1 MFLIMKVE
9 NVDIT
14 TVNEYGALKK
24 DNQGHHRTL
33 KDTIFVRSV
42 HLINVD
48 ISTFLALYG
57 TLGHLFI

>member
-1 MFLIMKVE
+1 MTAG

-14 TVNEYGALKK
+14 TVNEQGALKK

-33 KDTIFVRSV
+33 KDTIFIKGV
-42 HLINVD
+42 HLINAD
-48 ISTFLALYG
+48 ISTLLALYG

>member
-1 MFLIMKVE
+1 MTAV

-33 KDTIFVRSV
+33 KDTILIRGV